1 MLRKGQ
7 HLFNKIA
14 EKHELLSSVIHITN
28 YDAKENPSKQ
38 TMDFPYYNL
47 HKILYYMSDKE
58 FDSMMTSLTDG
69 DGK

>member
-7 HLFNKIA
+7 HLFNEIA
-14 EKHELLSSVIHITN
+14 NKHELLSSVIHITN
-28 YDAKENPSKQ
+28 YDAKENPTKQ

-47 HKILYYMSDKE
+47 HKILYYISDKE
-58 FDSMMTSLTDG
+58 FDDIMTKIIKG